1 MSVKVI
7 LERLKSPVVIFG
19 LVAVVLSA
27 AQISPA
33 NLTSWEVLWEN
44 LIAFVS
50 NPFLLGTAIVSV
62 YAFLNNPTNKDG
74 F

>member
-19 LVAVVLSA
+19 LIAVVLSA

-33 NLTSWEVLWEN
+33 NLTSWEVLGEN

>member
-7 LERLKSPVVIFG
+7 LERLKSPVVVFG
-19 LVAVVLSA
+19 LIAVVLSA
-27 AQISPA
+27 AQISPS
-33 NLTSWEVLWEN
+33 NLTSWEILGDN
-44 LIAFVS
+44 LLAFVS
-50 NPFLLGTAIVSV
+50 NPFLVGTALVSI